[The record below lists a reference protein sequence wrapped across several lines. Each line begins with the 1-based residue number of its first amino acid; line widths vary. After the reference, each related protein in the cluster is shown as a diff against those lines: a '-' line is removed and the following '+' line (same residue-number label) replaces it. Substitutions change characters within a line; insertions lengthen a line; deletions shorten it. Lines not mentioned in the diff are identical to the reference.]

1 MAGFNDSEI
10 TITYLSD
17 AYQKSNREEL
27 DRQKFE
33 FRKKTDIT
41 PIYRFLGNVSLRNR
55 ERINR

>member
-27 DRQKFE
+27 DRQ
-33 FRKKTDIT
+33 
-41 PIYRFLGNVSLRNR
+41 
-55 ERINR
+55 